1 MTPYFADLIERVA
14 RTFVQAALAVVAAD
28 LTGVTDLDGAKALGI
43 AAIAAGLS
51 AAMALLAK
59 TSGSPDD
66 ASFLDPPA

>member
-1 MTPYFADLIERVA
+1 MTPYLSDLLERVA

-28 LTGVTDLDGAKALGI
+28 LTGVTDLDGVKALGI

-51 AAMALLAK
+51 AATALLAK

-66 ASFLDPPA
+66 ASFRTPPA